1 MPGKRFFYSSRYY
14 EWALKLNYS
23 ANRLFFNALVYAFS
37 FFLWK
42 LKLAR
47 PFGVGE
53 PATKLRYQYSCVCCS
68 FFCEKLQD
76 FFCWRTGNSMP
87 WYHFYVHSWYCA
99 NVVVVVSFWIFTAMP
114 VSVCPIL
121 ERFSR
126 APPPP
131 PQPDDRARRLLHTAA
146 LEIAGER
153 TGPNARLGE
162 RGV

>member
-1 MPGKRFFYSSRYY
+1 MWRECRHMWRVPAAAAPLPWVRLVAVAPEMPGKRFFYSSRYY

-114 VSVCPIL
+114 VSVCPVLKLSLIHIW
-121 ERFSR
+121 RC
-126 APPPP
+126 
-131 PQPDDRARRLLHTAA
+131 RR
-146 LEIAGER
+146 
-153 TGPNARLGE
+153 
-162 RGV
+162 RG